1 MSRRFRAATTA
12 AVTVA
17 ATASAVFVA
26 SPAQA
31 SPSDCL
37 SYLAGA
43 GYPETTAKRMAC
55 ERAASGE
62 IGGYVFC
69 YDVLR
74 ETGVSPA
81 HAAEACDRA
90 DGVWAASTGAGP
102 ADR

>member
-1 MSRRFRAATTA
+1 MLRRFGVAS
-12 AVTVA
+12 TVA
-17 ATASAVFVA
+17 VAVAAAGSAVFVA
-26 SPAQA
+26 SPALA
-31 SPSDCL
+31 SPSHCL

-55 ERAASGE
+55 ERAADGG

-81 HAAEACDRA
+81 HASEACDRA
-90 DGVWAASTGAGP
+90 DGVWAA
-102 ADR
+102 

>member
-1 MSRRFRAATTA
+1 MFRRLRAAMAVA
-12 AVTVA
+12 AAVA
-17 ATASAVFVA
+17 ATASAVLVA

-74 ETGVSPA
+74 ETGVSAA

-90 DGVWAASTGAGP
+90 DGVWAASAGAGS

>member
-1 MSRRFRAATTA
+1 MFGRFRAATTV
-12 AVTVA
+12 AVAVVA
-17 ATASAVFVA
+17 AGSAVFVA
-26 SPAQA
+26 SPAEA

-55 ERAASGE
+55 ERAAGGE

-90 DGVWAASTGAGP
+90 DGVWAASAGA
-102 ADR
+102 ASVKR